1 MNYSDETMDIELLDD
16 IFALALDDNEA
27 CWLFCTRCKAAF
39 FPQED
44 AKIYGKIF
52 NTFTEIW
59 EECGKKEPP
68 AISAIKSA
76 FATDKERK
84 QLYSVCDY
92 IANRKIRGDK
102 KSILQG
108 FVDFIK
114 KVEFALAFKESQKM
128 YNNGKV
134 REAIQRIRKYA
145 NWEEGFNVDEGDF
158 YEVGASFAKTHSD
171 NYMEQQANRG
181 LPLVNRFYI
190 NELDIAN
197 MGRSLRTQLTY
208 ILAPTGRGKSHAAR
222 WIGSQAY
229 RNGLDVLHI
238 QLEGSAEECQNAYES
253 AISGCD
259 QYRYSIGTLTPEEIA
274 KAEEEI
280 AKYNG
285 HIYVKSFQR
294 FNNNV
299 TTVKVKDEIE
309 KYCKKFGHFPDILII
324 DSADLLSSSK
334 HIKVNDDKSRR
345 TDQICVS
352 QDLKD
357 IAGDYKM
364 WVVATYQSTIEDQKT
379 LNDEN
384 FVLTEYNC
392 AEAKGV
398 SRALTHLLTLNQSS
412 NEKKEQT
419 MRIHIAKS
427 RLFYMDEPI
436 FKIDTDF
443 DNEIFCLQQNLDSA
457 QLAMQIEVLK
467 EKRRQFRRD
476 RKIRM
481 NEMKREKI
489 DKMKVKMV

>member
-76 FATDKERK
+76 FAIDKERK

-443 DNEIFCLQQNLDSA
+443 DNEIFCLQQNLDNA